1 MIRGETPL
9 QTSTKASSGIHHHQ
23 QVLVLLLPLLGL
35 HGLHVGE
42 EGGDAVCDHGEHS
55 DPVAPAGIVVVWVEE
70 PLPVP
75 APTSEHGQA
84 EEDKA
89 GHDGLQHKV
98 ENAQVELE
106 PEDVLHRPPQVES
119 DVHDEG
125 DVHEE
130 EGEGREELDEHQ
142 PPGGHPLPDLPVLVA
157 PDGVATVVHPVI
169 LIAGKPELIEA
180 EGPESHVEEPLVS
193 PGVLPGGEPVG
204 GGEAEQPEHG
214 RPESREAGVEQG
226 DRGLLRLLL
235 LLRDGVVGVSAVRH
249 PQSSLSSLF
258 FLSSLLTSH
267 WQLQVV

>member
-84 EEDKA
+84 EEDQT
-89 GHDGLQHKV
+89 GDDSLQHKV
-98 ENAQVELE
+98 EQDQVELE
-106 PEDVLHRPPQVES
+106 PEHVLHGPSEVERH
-119 DVHDEG
+119 VHDES

-130 EGEGREELDEHQ
+130 EGEGGEELYEHE
-142 PPGGHPLPDLPVLVA
+142 PPGCHPLPDLTVLVA
-157 PDGVATVVHPVI
+157 PDGVAAVVHPVV
-169 LIAGKPELIEA
+169 LVTREPELVEA
-180 EGPESHVEEPLVS
+180 ECPESHVEEPLVR
-193 PGVLPGGEPVG
+193 PGVLPAGQPVG
-204 GGEAEQPEHG
+204 RGEGDEPEDG
-214 RPESREAGVEQG
+214 RPEGSDACVEKSDG
-226 DRGLLRLLL
+226 RPLGRLLL
-235 LLRDGVVGVSAVRH
+235 LVEAVVGVGAGRHDDGVGVCVYQPNMAVTGSYR
-249 PQSSLSSLF
+249 
-258 FLSSLLTSH
+258 
-267 WQLQVV
+267 